1 MTIPGHTRGVNMAN
15 STVEGF
21 SLSHAAILNGKTGE
35 EEEFGD
41 IYGIRSGSLELDQ
54 DSYDNTGDDSIL
66 STWYWANKVNV
77 TVQSGYVPFQTLSLI
92 SGSVV
97 DSSGATGSETYSLP
111 LWEENSMNTQ
121 PRPMLIRV
129 PSKDSQGI
137 IRRLDFILYKVQFQ
151 PFSFDGPSYKEGL
164 LLNYNGS
171 ALSSDVDEKGQ
182 PVLDSRTGKP
192 TKAYGR
198 LISTSIDA
206 D

>member
-1 MTIPGHTRGVNMAN
+1 MPN

-21 SLSHAAILNGKTGE
+21 SLSHAAILDGETGL

-41 IYGIRSGSLELDQ
+41 IFGIRSGSLELDQ

-66 STWYWANKVNV
+66 STWYWANKVNL
-77 TVQSGYVPFQTLSLI
+77 TVQSGYVPFKTLELL

-97 DSSGATGSETYSLP
+97 TSSGTGIDQSFELP

-129 PSKDSQGI
+129 PSKDKDGI
-137 IRRLDFILYKVQFQ
+137 QRRLDFILYKVQFQ

-171 ALSSDVDEKGQ
+171 ALFSDTDEKGN
-182 PVLDSRTGKP
+182 PVLDSRTGNP
-192 TKAYGR
+192 TKAVGR
-198 LISTSIDA
+198 LLSAAVI
-206 D
+206 

>member
-1 MTIPGHTRGVNMAN
+1 MVSPI
-15 STVEGF
+15 VEGF
-21 SLSHAAILNGKTGE
+21 SISHAAILDGATGL

-77 TVQSGYVPFQTLSLI
+77 TVQGGYIPLQTLALI

-97 DSSGATGSETYSLP
+97 KSSGSGSAETFDLP
-111 LWEENSMNTQ
+111 LWEERTMNTQ

-129 PSKDSQGI
+129 PSKDRDGLV
-137 IRRLDFILYKVQFQ
+137 RLLDFILFKVQFQ

-171 ALSSDVDEKGQ
+171 ALFSDTDEKGE
-182 PVLDSRTGKP
+182 PVLDSLTGEP
-192 TKAYGR
+192 TKAVGR
-198 LISTSIDA
+198 LLSRPV
-206 D
+206 